1 MNSDLAQEITKDPY
15 DFSFTGVR
23 GKYNER
29 KLKDALLANI
39 TKFLLELGTGFAYVG
54 KEYRLQID
62 EKEKFIDLLFYNLK
76 LSCYVVV
83 EVKIGEFDFPDAGQ
97 LSGYVVACNHLLRQE
112 GRDNPTIGLLICKQ
126 KSNTIAQYALEGSSQ
141 PIGISEYELSKLYPK
156 KVEGTIPS
164 IKELEE
170 KMQEGQAFMTT
181 SCCPAYTGWVDK
193 HAPMLKPYVSETRS
207 PMGYAARYAIKIAS
221 NPF

>member
-1 MNSDLAQEITKDPY
+1 MLNYSVA
-15 DFSFTGVR
+15 
-23 GKYNER
+23 
-29 KLKDALLANI
+29 
-39 TKFLLELGTGFAYVG
+39 EL
-54 KEYRLQID
+54 R
-62 EKEKFIDLLFYNLK
+62 

-170 KMQEGQAFMTT
+170 KIE
-181 SCCPAYTGWVDK
+181 K
-193 HAPMLKPYVSETRS
+193 ETEKS
-207 PMGYAARYAIKIAS
+207 TKDE
-221 NPF
+221 